1 MLRAYLKIKIQG
13 YIYRLS
19 NWFDPTWN
27 RTRSTVH
34 ETSTQS
40 ITQQTGVA
48 SSGICKEVCIIQGR
62 IQDFKL
68 GGGGSLKKI
77 APIGGRRENFWD
89 ISCEKSR
96 FYAKKSYFFQS

>member
-1 MLRAYLKIKIQG
+1 LRAYLKIKIQG

-62 IQDFKL
+62 IQDFNL
-68 GGGGSLKKI
+68 GGG
-77 APIGGRRENFWD
+77 
-89 ISCEKSR
+89 CT
-96 FYAKKSYFFQS
+96 